1 MAGWNPSST
10 SIGGVAVGCSIL
22 SGELYDWWEMGN
34 PGQGGSRNPLNMTC
48 NYNIPPSSIGP
59 FPMYGSIIPIGNF
72 IYSDISN
79 TDHEGLIFELN
90 VKKPEQA
97 TYYKQTFCFY
107 LTARNRQEVYR
118 GSTWQHPQ
126 CYKPRFARREYSD
139 ATTYIE
145 STLHTF
151 GQSMYSQQ
159 ATFLVDGP
167 NNLPN
172 NWLWTGDGGM
182 LFSVGFTTAGGVKQ
196 WGVGIWKRALR
207 GNGLE
212 GTGYGAFALPVSTL
226 ESAFGGSFSP
236 GTNNDPNEDPDDN
249 NDNPWDGGDGDHD
262 DHSDYITDPDEPGAG
277 GSSIGFLTLYT
288 GSAAV
293 MRTFAASLW
302 DTSVITEVMKYFT
315 DPMQWIISCLM
326 LPCIPETSGAAA
338 PVWGNFTWPVTMS
351 LVSNQYKTVDCGK
364 IGITRYWGN
373 FMDYAPYTKIT
384 IWLPYIGYRDLDV
397 DMVMEHILHLKYI
410 VDVLTGDC
418 TAILSIDAVG
428 ISGPD
433 IPKIVGQY
441 YGNCGVKVPLSMV
454 SHDALVGASINAI
467 VGGAATLAKNGISI
481 GSAAASGDEA
491 DVMDSIGA
499 AANSTVS
506 WAANT
511 AVNVINGMKPETTV
525 IGAAGM
531 SAGMMSKQTPFIIK
545 TIPIQSLPDDFRLL
559 HGYMTNRS
567 GKLSDFSGYCEVEQI
582 QLNNIPAY
590 EEELKEILALLKG
603 GVII

>member
-1 MAGWNPSST
+1 MAGWEPSSAC
-10 SIGGVAVGCSIL
+10 IGGIL
-22 SGELYDWWEMGN
+22 SGLYFSIGELYPWWTNGN
-34 PGQGGSRNPLNMTC
+34 P
-48 NYNIPPSSIGP
+48 SIGYVSRDP
-59 FPMYGSIIPIGNF
+59 IKIGCGVVVPDAQYGQFATFGDPAPGMHGF
-72 IYSDISN
+72 IFGDTSKQI
-79 TDHEGLIFELN
+79 HESLIAEFN
-90 VKKPEQA
+90 VKKPEGA
-97 TYYKQTFCFY
+97 TYHKQTFCFY
-107 LTARNRQEVYR
+107 LSAQCEEVLYKGTRWVFASISRAKFTRRQ
-118 GSTWQHPQ
+118 
-126 CYKPRFARREYSD
+126 YSD
-139 ATTYIE
+139 ATTYTETQIE
-145 STLHTF
+145 YWNSGLYAIPNDIISGTANIPARYVWDDMLISF
-151 GQSMYSQQ
+151 GNINYQN
-159 ATFLVDGP
+159 VDQ
-167 NNLPN
+167 
-172 NWLWTGDGGM
+172 
-182 LFSVGFTTAGGVKQ
+182 F
-196 WGVGIWKRALR
+196 GVGIWCSGHR
-207 GNGLE
+207 GGDSKI
-212 GTGYGAFALPVSTL
+212 GTGFNMFCTRLSTL
-226 ESAFGGSFSP
+226 ESAFGGDFVP
-236 GTNNDPNEDPDDN
+236 EQENDPNEDPDDN

-262 DHSDYITDPDEPGAG
+262 DHSDIITDPDEPGAG
-277 GSSIGFLTLYT
+277 GASTGFLTLYT

-293 MRTFAASLW
+293 MRTFAESLW
-302 DTSVITEVMKYFT
+302 DISAITEIIKYFP
-315 DPMQWIISCLM
+315 DPMQWIVSCLM
-326 LPCIPETSGAAA
+326 LPVIPETSGAAS
-338 PVWGNFTWPVTMS
+338 PVWGSFTWPVTFS

-397 DMVMEHILHLKYI
+397 DMVMDHILHLKYI

-454 SHDALVGASINAI
+454 SHDALVGAAINAV
-467 VGGAATLAKNGISI
+467 VGGAATLAKNGITV
-481 GSAAASGDEA
+481 GSAAASGNEA
-491 DVMDSIGA
+491 DLMDTIGS
-499 AANSTVS
+499 AANSTVN
-506 WAANT
+506 WASNT

-531 SAGMMSKQTPFIIK
+531 SAGMMSKQIPFIIK
-545 TIPIQSLPDDFRLL
+545 TIPIQSLPDDFRIL